1 MGVEVE
7 SSGVDDEEDP
17 EVDCALLFELDDEE
31 KQDEVDE
38 LKVENES
45 WDEDEEQ
52 RSIMLELGGE
62 EDPEVECLG
71 ALLLE
76 LDDEGKQDEVDD
88 LKQNDEVESES
99 WGEDEEQS
107 IMGT

>member
-1 MGVEVE
+1 MRVGMRTR
-7 SSGVDDEEDP
+7 SNGQSCWSCDEEDP
-17 EVDCALLFELDDEE
+17 E
-31 KQDEVDE
+31 
-38 LKVENES
+38 
-45 WDEDEEQ
+45 
-52 RSIMLELGGE
+52 LEY
-62 EDPEVECLG
+62 LG
-71 ALLLE
+71 ALQLE